1 MNMKQNEV
9 FLVFILGTLFLF
21 AFAIALIS
29 FLIQYKRK
37 QQLHITEKMN
47 LEYQF
52 QQQLLQSRLEVQEQS
67 LKYFSEEIHDN
78 IGQALTLCKLHL
90 HQLPHAEESD
100 KDLLL
105 EESTAILT
113 KALNDMRSISHTL
126 NGNYVSRMGLKESLE
141 KETKYIS
148 SSRKVRTELIFN
160 GEVANLPQEKEL
172 LIFRIIQECITNA
185 LKHGA
190 PGTLSIELDYQPYY
204 LSICIAD
211 DGTGFNTVDVKE
223 PGLGLSNMQL
233 RTTLLNG
240 TMEITS
246 KENEGTRIN
255 LKIPLD
261 NAN

>member
-1 MNMKQNEV
+1 MTIKESIV
-9 FLVFILGTLFLF
+9 IIILGSLMFLS
-21 AFAIALIS
+21 FAISIIAFI
-29 FLIQYKRK
+29 IYYKRRH
-37 QQLHITEKMN
+37 QQHIIEKMN
-47 LEYQF
+47 LQHQF

-100 KDLLL
+100 KDILL

-190 PGTLSIELDYQPYY
+190 PETLSIELDYQPYY

-211 DGTGFNTVDVKE
+211 DGAGFNTVDVKE